1 MSTLRGLLASDSSK
15 KYFLTAAPQCPR
27 PDQSIPVPELTQYID
42 FFGVQFYNNPSCQL
56 SSGSGFLSSVHSWS
70 QTLAASGNKLK
81 RSSSRF
87 WPRQSTAAVTT
98 GTFVN
103 IDNGVTGPK
112 LLIGTPAFA
121 GAGSGFVSVAEY
133 QDILRQVQGLGLPN
147 VAGAMFWDG
156 AYEIGSGGGG
166 GDQGGTTYAQVV
178 REVFASAAS

>member
-1 MSTLRGLLASDSSK
+1 MSTLRSLLATDTSK
-15 KYFLTAAPQCPR
+15 NYYLTAAPQCPQ

-56 SSGSGFLSSVHSWS
+56 NSGSGFLSSVQSWS
-70 QTLAASGNKLK
+70 QALAASSGNSSTNKVT
-81 RSSSRF
+81 RSPSRV
-87 WPRQSTAAVTT
+87 WPRQSTPAATA
-98 GTFVN
+98 GTFVD
-103 IDNGVTGPK
+103 IGNGLTAPK

-133 QDILRQVQGLGLPN
+133 QDILQQVWGLGLPN

-156 AYEIGSGGGG
+156 AYEIDSGG

-178 REVFASAAS
+178 REVFA